1 MQKHPLISINLS
13 IGRYSDFVENIRILS
28 SIKDS
33 SEYICVANV
42 HMLVEAYNDKE
53 FASAVNNSAIT
64 TPDGVPLTWALNRL
78 YGIKQERVAGMDLL
92 PDLLSLSS
100 EHSIPIF
107 FYGGPKKILS
117 QTKEYVKTY
126 YPKIPFTGVYSPPFR
141 PLTVDEEC
149 AVTDKINTSG
159 ARIIFVSLGCPKQ
172 EKWMASMKGRIN
184 GVMIGIGGALPVLL
198 GVQKRAPQWMRKCGL
213 EWLFRLLQEPKR
225 LFKRYFYTNTKFIYL
240 ILREK
245 IKGKRL
251 VK

>member
-1 MQKHPLISINLS
+1 
-13 IGRYSDFVENIRILS
+13 
-28 SIKDS
+28 
-33 SEYICVANV
+33 
-42 HMLVEAYNDKE
+42 
-53 FASAVNNSAIT
+53 
-64 TPDGVPLTWALNRL
+64 LTWALNRL

-107 FYGGPKKILS
+107 FYGSTEEVLS
-117 QTKEYVKTY
+117 QTQEYIKTY

-149 AVTDKINTSG
+149 EVIDKINTSG

-198 GVQKRAPQWMRKCGL
+198 GVQKRAPRWMRKCGL

-245 IKGKRL
+245 IGCTTKL
-251 VK
+251 PYAVFL